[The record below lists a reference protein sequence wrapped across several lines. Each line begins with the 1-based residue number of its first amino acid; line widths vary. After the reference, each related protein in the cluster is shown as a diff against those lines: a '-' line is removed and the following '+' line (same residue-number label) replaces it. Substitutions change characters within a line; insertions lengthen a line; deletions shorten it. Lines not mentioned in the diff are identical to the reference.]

1 MGLKQGC
8 PLSPLLFNL
17 YIDDVGSVFTDDCAP
32 LELHDIKLSH
42 FLYADDMILLS
53 ETEEGLQNSLNA
65 LHRFSVRKRLE
76 ISVKKSKTMVFNKSG
91 RFIKKYFNLNGKL
104 LEPVQDFCYL
114 GFEVKASGMT
124 SHAMNTLYD
133 KANKAM
139 RPLMISIARF
149 NIPVK
154 KAIHLFHTFIAPI
167 ALYNS
172 ENWMVLGD
180 KRISKFHDISPFD
193 SNDFKIDILH
203 RKFLRYLL
211 GVTKSCPNISL
222 YGDTGEIPCSLR
234 GVRQLLNFCYRTN
247 SSPDECLTK
256 KALYENI
263 RLRTNW
269 IKTVEKFL
277 GFFDLTGNIGKL
289 VSFKNKGKVNVTSK
303 YHEYWKQSLIVP
315 PSRLLFYKT
324 LKCEPDFEEYLNI
337 ERFANRRAI
346 AKIRM
351 SDHHLE
357 IERGRHMDIPREMRI
372 CKICPLKQVEDEKH
386 LLTECTFYNRY
397 KSNYELDFTNDIEL
411 MTKSDKGTLG
421 EYLNNVLNERKL
433 FKDWFSL

>member
-1 MGLKQGC
+1 MYNDTKYSIKLNKGHLPPIESNLGLKQGC

-42 FLYADDMILLS
+42 FLYVDDMILLF

-154 KAIHLFHTFIAPI
+154 KAIHLFHTCSIQ
-167 ALYNS
+167 L
-172 ENWMVLGD
+172 
-180 KRISKFHDISPFD
+180 IS
-193 SNDFKIDILH
+193 
-203 RKFLRYLL
+203 R
-211 GVTKSCPNISL
+211 
-222 YGDTGEIPCSLR
+222 
-234 GVRQLLNFCYRTN
+234 
-247 SSPDECLTK
+247 
-256 KALYENI
+256 
-263 RLRTNW
+263 
-269 IKTVEKFL
+269 
-277 GFFDLTGNIGKL
+277 
-289 VSFKNKGKVNVTSK
+289 
-303 YHEYWKQSLIVP
+303 
-315 PSRLLFYKT
+315 
-324 LKCEPDFEEYLNI
+324 
-337 ERFANRRAI
+337 
-346 AKIRM
+346 
-351 SDHHLE
+351 
-357 IERGRHMDIPREMRI
+357 
-372 CKICPLKQVEDEKH
+372 
-386 LLTECTFYNRY
+386 
-397 KSNYELDFTNDIEL
+397 
-411 MTKSDKGTLG
+411 
-421 EYLNNVLNERKL
+421 
-433 FKDWFSL
+433 